1 MRRYILTGAPGAGKT
16 TILHALRARGVS
28 VVEEAATDVVA
39 EALARGVAEPWTD
52 HGFVDAIVGLQK
64 QRQLAASGGAV
75 QVFDRSPVC
84 THALAVHLGRP
95 LSAALLAEI
104 GRIRRDAIYEPRVFF
119 IENLGFVEPT
129 AVRRISF
136 ADALTFEAVHEQS
149 YRAFGYDLIRIAP
162 ASIVAR
168 VEAILAH
175 LAREP
180 GLRS

>member
-16 TILHALRARGVS
+16 TILHALQARGLA

-39 EALARGVAEPWTD
+39 AGLARGVAEPWTD
-52 HGFVDAIVGLQK
+52 PDFIDAIVAIQQ
-64 QRQLAASGGAV
+64 QRQLAASGGDL

-95 LSAALLAEI
+95 ISAGLLAEI
-104 GRIRRDAIYEPRVFF
+104 GRIQREATYETGVFF
-119 IENLGFVEPT
+119 IETLGFIEPT

-136 ADALTFEAVHEQS
+136 EDALKFEAVHEQS

-162 ASIVAR
+162 ASIEAR

-175 LAREP
+175 IAP
-180 GLRS
+180 